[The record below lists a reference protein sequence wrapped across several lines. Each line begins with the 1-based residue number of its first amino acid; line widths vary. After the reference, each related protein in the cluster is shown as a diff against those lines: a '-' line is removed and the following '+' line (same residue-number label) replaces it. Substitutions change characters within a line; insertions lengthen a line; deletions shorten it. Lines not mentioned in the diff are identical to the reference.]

1 MSHIFY
7 ISIHS
12 FFNVNNVNIAKIFTE
27 KIIRDKVFKLIKLVI
42 DKNTHIAVELTAHV
56 NDSVS
61 QIWEFIKK
69 EFNEAWWREIISV
82 VEVFGITN
90 KWLWYFPVV
99 LNYAFL

>member
-82 VEVFGITN
+82 VEVFGIT
-90 KWLWYFPVV
+90 KWYQ
-99 LNYAFL
+99 